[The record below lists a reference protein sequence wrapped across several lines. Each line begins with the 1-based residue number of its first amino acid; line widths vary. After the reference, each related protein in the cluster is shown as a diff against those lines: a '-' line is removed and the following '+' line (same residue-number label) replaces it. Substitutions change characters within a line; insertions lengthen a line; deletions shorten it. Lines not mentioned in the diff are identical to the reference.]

1 MQNESTVELGR
12 GLQIEPLGV
21 GTWAW
26 GTKRLWGYG
35 GDYSEDDVVAAFH
48 ESLKRGVRLFDTAEI
63 YGSGASERIIGSLID
78 EGDRSEPSPL
88 IATKFAPLPYRFSP
102 RSLLKALDGS
112 LKRLRIET
120 IALYQIHFPYSL
132 LKIEGLMDALAEAV
146 KEGKV
151 RHVGVSNYSAAQM
164 RRAHER
170 LARHDVPLA
179 SNQVHY
185 SLLNRVPETNGVLD
199 ACRDL
204 DVTLIAYS
212 PLAQGLL
219 TGKYAPGARP
229 AGLVRR
235 LNRSFDEA
243 NLRKIGPLLEA
254 LHHIGEAYEKTS
266 SQVALNWLVT
276 QRGVL
281 AIPGAKNERQ
291 ARENAGALG
300 WALAPEEVGELEI
313 LSRRLSEQGRQR

>member
-1 MQNESTVELGR
+1 MQGGSAVRLGE
-12 GLQIEPLGV
+12 GLQVEPLGV

-35 GDYSEDDVVAAFH
+35 RDYGPEDVAAAFRV
-48 ESLKRGVRLFDTAEI
+48 SLQSGVRLFDTAEI
-63 YGSGASERIIGSLID
+63 YGNGASERIIGELLRED
-78 EGDRSEPSPL
+78 GERPL
-88 IATKFAPLPYRFSP
+88 IATKFAPLPYRFRARALS
-102 RSLLKALDGS
+102 KALDGS
-112 LKRLRIET
+112 LKRLGLSSVDLDQIHVPSPLMRIE
-120 IALYQIHFPYSL
+120 S
-132 LKIEGLMDALAEAV
+132 LMDVLAESV

-151 RHVGVSNYSAAQM
+151 RHAGVSNYDAASM

-170 LARHDVPLA
+170 LQKHDVPLA
-179 SNQVHY
+179 TNQVSY
-185 SLLNRVPETNGVLD
+185 SLLNRAPETNGVLD

-204 DVTLIAYS
+204 GVTLIAYS

-235 LNRSFDEA
+235 LNRGFSDA
-243 NLRKIGPLLEA
+243 GLRGLGPLLEA
-254 LHHIGEAYEKTS
+254 LHRIGDAHGKKP
-266 SQVALNWLVT
+266 SQVALNWLIT
-276 QRGVL
+276 RHGVL

-300 WALAPEEVGELEI
+300 WSLAPEEVGELDV
-313 LSRRLSEQGRQR
+313 LSSQPSAVSHQQ

>member
-1 MQNESTVELGR
+1 MQDESTVELGR

-102 RSLLKALDGS
+102 RFLLKALDGS

-120 IALYQIHFPYSL
+120 IDLYQIHFPYSL

-146 KEGKV
+146 KEKV
-151 RHVGVSNYSAAQM
+151 PTWASA
-164 RRAHER
+164 
-170 LARHDVPLA
+170 
-179 SNQVHY
+179 
-185 SLLNRVPETNGVLD
+185 T
-199 ACRDL
+199 
-204 DVTLIAYS
+204 I
-212 PLAQGLL
+212 
-219 TGKYAPGARP
+219 ARP
-229 AGLVRR
+229 RCAGHTSAWSGTTCR
-235 LNRSFDEA
+235 LHPTRSTTA
-243 NLRKIGPLLEA
+243 
-254 LHHIGEAYEKTS
+254 S
-266 SQVALNWLVT
+266 
-276 QRGVL
+276 
-281 AIPGAKNERQ
+281 
-291 ARENAGALG
+291 
-300 WALAPEEVGELEI
+300 
-313 LSRRLSEQGRQR
+313 